1 MKSKTIAIAVS
12 LALGLSSAAIAQT
25 SSSIRG
31 ILTGPQGSP
40 AANTSITITHIPS
53 GTRSVATSNM
63 SGVFNAAGLRVG
75 GPYSIEVT
83 SSNFQNRVI
92 NDVYLN
98 LDDPFSLNLSLEPR
112 QAVESIIVTAS
123 ALNNTSGGTGPT
135 AQFDLSDLENA
146 PVFNRSLN
154 DIVRMDPR
162 VYIDETFNDS
172 IQCAG
177 ANPRFNSLTLD
188 GVRLNDNFGLNSNG
202 YPTERMPF
210 SYDAIQQVAVQFAP
224 FDAKFGGFTAC
235 NINAVTKSGENE
247 IYGGVFYDLTNES
260 LKGNSLNGVSID
272 NGDFEEKR
280 YGFNIG
286 VPVIQDTLFLFG
298 AYEKFEGTSQFNYP
312 ALGSLVSQADVA
324 RIREITQRVYGYDA
338 GQLPASVPVED
349 EKLLLRADWNIND
362 SHRASFIYNYN
373 DGFNISQSDTFSQ
386 ALTFDSTYYERGA
399 ELNAYTGSLY
409 SDWSENFSTELR
421 VGKTKLDNR
430 QLSLDAASGFPEVQ
444 IRVGSGTAFI
454 GPDDSRQSNKL
465 SWESQTFKF
474 AGTYYMGDHTIT
486 GGYEYEELDVFNLF
500 VQHTVGEYRFNSIA
514 DFEAGLSSRVYYGSG
529 AGTNNPDDAAASFAY
544 ATNSL
549 YLQDEFYATDALTLL
564 FGLRYDWYTSDDKPT
579 LNTNFLTRY
588 GYSNQSTMDGID
600 LLQPRIGFNWSAS
613 DDLDV
618 RGGVGLYSGGNP
630 NVWISNSYSNDGIT
644 NAQFNVGN
652 VNLFTEPLSGAGRP
666 LYDIPQRLRDSVTN
680 SNGDS
685 QVNAIDPDFEVPSEW
700 KYALGASYRMG
711 AGYTFTG
718 DVIYTQKKESAIVR
732 DIGLRDS
739 GRDAPDGRPIYQAI
753 NGRSGDLIL
762 TNVRGDDGDSF
773 ALSLAVSKQFD
784 NGFDLSLGYAYVQS
798 TDVNPMTSSVAG
810 SNYGNVAVSDPL
822 NPGVETSNYE
832 IPHRITLNL
841 GYETELFAGY
851 STRVN
856 IFASANEGLPYNYT
870 FSRSDG
876 AFGDSSFFSNGRQ
889 LLYIP
894 AVNDP
899 NVVYGPNFNLA
910 AFNQFVQNEDLE
922 QYRGKI
928 APRNGQNAD
937 WWAKFDLRVEQEI
950 PGFFAGNKASAFFV
964 IKNLGNLINDEWGIL
979 KQGSFVGEALVGMS
993 IDANS
998 KYVYESF
1005 SVPAMQTIQ
1014 NRPSL
1019 WEARFGVK
1027 YNF

>member
-1 MKSKTIAIAVS
+1 MKLKAIAIAVS
-12 LALGLSSAAIAQT
+12 LALGASGVAHAQT

-53 GTRSVATSNM
+53 GTRSIATSNE

-75 GPYSIEVT
+75 GPYSIEVVSDT
-83 SSNFQNRVI
+83 YQNRVI

-98 LDDPFSLNLSLEPR
+98 LDDPFSINLALEAR
-112 QAVESIIVTAS
+112 RAVESITVTAS

-135 AQFDLSDLENA
+135 AQFSLSDLENA
-146 PVFNRSLN
+146 PVFDRSLN

-162 VYIDETFNDS
+162 VYIDETFGDS

-247 IYGGVFYDLTNES
+247 VYGGVFYDVTNES
-260 LKGNSLNGVSID
+260 LKGDSLYGVDID

-280 YGFNIG
+280 YGFNVG
-286 VPVIQDTLFLFG
+286 VPLIQDTLFLFG

-312 ALGSLVSQADVA
+312 ALGSLISQNDVA

-338 GQLPASVPVED
+338 GQLPASMPVED
-349 EKLLLRADWNIND
+349 EKLLLRADWNLSD
-362 SHRASFIYNYN
+362 AHRASVIYNYN

-399 ELNAYTGSLY
+399 ELRSMTGSLY
-409 SDWSENFSTELR
+409 SDWSPNFSTEVR
-421 VGKTKLDNR
+421 IGKTKLDNR
-430 QLSLDAASGFPEVQ
+430 QRSLDAASGFPEVQ
-444 IRVGSGTAFI
+444 IRVGAGTAFI

-465 SWESQTFKF
+465 NWESQTMKL

-486 GGYEYEELDVFNLF
+486 GGYEYEELEVFNLF

-514 DFEAGLSSRVYYGSG
+514 DFEAGKADRIYYGSG

-549 YLQDEFYATDALTLL
+549 YLQDEFFATDTLTVML
-564 FGLRYDWYTSDDKPT
+564 GLRYDWYTSDDEPV
-579 LNTNFLTRY
+579 LNTNFLNRY
-588 GYSNQSTMDGID
+588 GYSNQNTMDGVD
-600 LLQPRIGFNWSAS
+600 LLQPRLGFKWSAS

-618 RGGVGLYSGGNP
+618 RGGIGLYSGGNP

-644 NAQFNVGN
+644 NAQFNIRS
-652 VNLFTEPLSGAGRP
+652 VNLFTENLAGSGRP
-666 LYDIPQRLRDSVTN
+666 LFDIPQRLRDSVTN
-680 SNGDS
+680 ANGDS

-700 KYALGASYRMG
+700 KYAVGATYRLG
-711 AGYTFTG
+711 AGYNLTG
-718 DVIYTQKKESAIVR
+718 DLIYTQKKDSAIIR
-732 DIGLRDS
+732 DIGIRDT
-739 GRDAPDGRPIYQAI
+739 GRDAPDGRPIYAPI

-762 TNVRGDDGDSF
+762 TNVSGDDGDSL
-773 ALSLAVSKQFD
+773 ALSLGVSKQFD
-784 NGFDLSLGYAYVQS
+784 NGFDVNFGYAYVQS

-810 SNYGNVAVSDPL
+810 SNYGNIAVYDPL
-822 NPGVETSNYE
+822 HPSVETSNYE
-832 IPHRITLNL
+832 IPHRFTLNV

-856 IFASANEGLPYNYT
+856 MFASANEGQPYSYT
-870 FSRSDG
+870 FSRSDS

-889 LLYIP
+889 LIYIP
-894 AVNDP
+894 GANDP
-899 NVVYGPNFNLA
+899 NVIYGANFDVA
-910 AFNQFVQNEDLE
+910 AFNQFVKSENLE

-928 APRNGQNAD
+928 VPRNGLNAD
-937 WWAKFDLRVEQEI
+937 WWAKFDLRIEQEI
-950 PGFFAGNKASAFFV
+950 PGFFSGDKASAFFV
-964 IKNLGNLINDEWGIL
+964 VKNLGNLLNDEWGVL
-979 KQGSFVGEALVGMS
+979 KQGSFVGEAVVRMS

-1005 SVPAMQTIQ
+1005 SSPSMQTVQ
-1014 NRPSL
+1014 NTPSL

>member
-1 MKSKTIAIAVS
+1 MKIKAMVIAVS
-12 LALGLSSAAIAQT
+12 LALGVSTVATAQT

-31 ILTGPQGSP
+31 LLTDPQGSP
-40 AANTSITITHIPS
+40 AENTTITITHVPS
-53 GTRSVATSNM
+53 GSRSVATSNA

-75 GPYSIEVT
+75 GPYTIEVN
-83 SSNFQNRVI
+83 SNTYQNRVI

-98 LDDPFSLNLSLEPR
+98 LDDPFSINLALEPR
-112 QAVESIIVTAS
+112 QTVESIVVTAS
-123 ALNNTSGGTGPT
+123 ALNNTSGAIGPSV
-135 AQFDLSDLENA
+135 QFNLRDLENA
-146 PVFNRSLN
+146 PVFDRSLN

-162 VYIDETFNDS
+162 VYIDETYSDS

-188 GVRLNDNFGLNSNG
+188 GVRLNDSFGLNSNG

-210 SYDAIQQVAVQFAP
+210 SFDAIEQVAVQFAP

-247 IYGGVFYDLTNES
+247 IYGGVFYDVTTES
-260 LKGNSLNGVSID
+260 LKGDSLYGVDID

-280 YGFNIG
+280 YGFNVG
-286 VPVIQDTLFLFG
+286 VPVIEDTLFLFT

-312 ALGSLVSQADVA
+312 ALGSLISQDDVTK
-324 RIREITQRVYGYDA
+324 IREITKRVYGYDA
-338 GQLPASVPVED
+338 GQLPASMPVED

-362 SHRASFIYNYN
+362 SHRASFVYNYN

-399 ELNAYTGSLY
+399 ELNSLSGALF
-409 SDWSENFSTELR
+409 SDWSQNFSTELR

-430 QLSLDAASGFPEVQ
+430 QNSLDADSGFPEIQ

-465 SWESQTFKF
+465 NWESQTMKL
-474 AGTYYMGDHTIT
+474 AGTYYLGDHTIT

-500 VQHTVGEYRFNSIA
+500 VQHTVGEYRFNSIV
-514 DFEAGLSSRVYYGSG
+514 DFEAGKVDRIYYGSG

-544 ATNSL
+544 ATNTL
-549 YLQDEFYATDALTLL
+549 YLQDEFYATDSLTVLL
-564 FGLRYDWYTSDDKPT
+564 GLRYDWYSSDDKPT
-579 LNTNFLTRY
+579 LNSNFLGRY
-588 GYSNQSTMDGID
+588 GYSNQSTMDGVD
-600 LLQPRIGFNWSAS
+600 LLQPRLGFNWSAS
-613 DDLDV
+613 DVLDV
-618 RGGVGLYSGGNP
+618 RGGIGLYSGGNP

-644 NAQFNVGN
+644 NAQFNIRSVDLN
-652 VNLFTEPLSGAGRP
+652 TEPLSGNGRP
-666 LYDIPQRLRDSVTN
+666 LVDIPQRLRDSVTN

-685 QVNAIDPDFEVPSEW
+685 QVNAIDPNFEVPSEW
-700 KYALGASYRMG
+700 KYALGASYRLG
-711 AGYTFTG
+711 AGYNLTG
-718 DVIYTQKKESAIVR
+718 DLIYTQKKDSAIVR

-739 GRDAPDGRPIYQAI
+739 GKDAPDGRPIYETI
-753 NGRSGDLIL
+753 SGRSGDLIL
-762 TNVRGDDGDSF
+762 TNVSGDDGDSF
-773 ALSLAVSKQFD
+773 ALSLGVSKQFD
-784 NGFDLSLGYAYVQS
+784 NGFDVNFGYAYVRS

-810 SNYGNVAVSDPL
+810 SNYGNIAVSDPL

-832 IPHRITLNL
+832 IPHRLTMNVA
-841 GYETELFAGY
+841 YETELFAGY

-856 IFASANEGLPYNYT
+856 VFASANEGLPYNYT
-870 FSRSDG
+870 FSRSDA

-899 NVVYGPNFNLA
+899 SVVYGANFDVA
-910 AFNQFVQNEDLE
+910 AFNQFVQSENLE
-922 QYRGKI
+922 KYRGKI

-937 WWAKFDLRVEQEI
+937 WWAKLDLRIEQEI
-950 PGFFAGNKASAFFV
+950 PGFFGEDKASAFFV
-964 IKNLGNLINDEWGIL
+964 IKNLGNLLNDEWGVL
-979 KQGSFVGEALVGMS
+979 RQGSFVGEAVVGMS
-993 IDANS
+993 LDANS

-1005 SVPAMQTIQ
+1005 SAPSMQTIQ
-1014 NRPSL
+1014 NGPSL